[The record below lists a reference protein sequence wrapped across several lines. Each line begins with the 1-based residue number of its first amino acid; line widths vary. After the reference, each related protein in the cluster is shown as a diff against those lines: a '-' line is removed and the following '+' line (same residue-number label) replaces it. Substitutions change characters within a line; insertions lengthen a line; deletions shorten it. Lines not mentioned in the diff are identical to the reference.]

1 MDSRSILKRIELLE
15 MKYKR
20 VPLIVLAENEQGE
33 LIKIDAL
40 KLDTN
45 KNLRFCKVLNGSDL
59 RGLEAVL
66 RTIARSVDDK

>member
-45 KNLRFCKVLNGSDL
+45 KNLRFCKVLKGSDL

-66 RTIARSVDDK
+66 RTIARGIDDK

>member
-45 KNLRFCKVLNGSDL
+45 KNLRFCKVLSGSDL

-66 RTIARSVDDK
+66 RTIARSIDDK